1 MIVGCKKTLVEYR
14 GWVNRNR
21 YYIRIPIRMGGLFS
35 RNDFVQRLTRPEY
48 FPIATSPQKPHPKAI
63 PHNTHPLHT
72 NPIIHFPTPIPLK
85 NSISQSSTLQKLPQ
99 SPQSHPHSPSNPT
112 FYLHFFQKS
121 PKTPKNSTKSN
132 QKSPKSPKISQKSTK
147 FTPKNH
153 PISQTSHIY
162 TSKQLQKHLSKNLTN
177 LPTQSTHPRF
187 YHYSTYQQTYPQHT

>member
-21 YYIRIPIRMGGLFS
+21 YYLRNPIRMGGLFS

-48 FPIATSPQKPHPKAI
+48 FPIATSPQKPHHTAI
-63 PHNTHPLHT
+63 PQTPHT
-72 NPIIHFPTPIPLK
+72 QSISLSQHFPTPIPLK
-85 NSISQSSTLQKLPQ
+85 KSHSPNHHPINLPHF
-99 SPQSHPHSPSNPT
+99 PQSHPHSPNNPT

-121 PKTPKNSTKSN
+121 PKFPINSTKSN

-153 PISQTSHIY
+153 PIFPIIT
-162 TSKQLQKHLSKNLTN
+162 HLYLKTVAKT
-177 LPTQSTHPRF
+177 PF
-187 YHYSTYQQTYPQHT
+187 

>member
-48 FPIATSPQKPHPKAI
+48 FLIATSPQNLTTPPFLK
-63 PHNTHPLHT
+63 L
-72 NPIIHFPTPIPLK
+72 PIPK
-85 NSISQSSTLQKLPQ
+85 PSQSSYTSPPQ
-99 SPQSHPHSPSNPT
+99 NPHKNQSLSLSSSKFSPFPQSHPHSPNNPT

-121 PKTPKNSTKSN
+121 PKFPINSTKSN
-132 QKSPKSPKISQKSTK
+132 QKLLIYPKISQKSTK

-153 PISQTSHIY
+153 TKFPTF
-162 TSKQLQKHLSKNLTN
+162 THLYLKTVAKT
-177 LPTQSTHPRF
+177 PF
-187 YHYSTYQQTYPQHT
+187 